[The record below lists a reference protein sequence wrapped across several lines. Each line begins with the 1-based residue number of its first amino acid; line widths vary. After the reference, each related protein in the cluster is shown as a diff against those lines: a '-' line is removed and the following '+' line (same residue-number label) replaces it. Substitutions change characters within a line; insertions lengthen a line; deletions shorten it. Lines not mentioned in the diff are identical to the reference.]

1 MVSPMSRLS
10 RVLSCFRLGIAN
22 LRSLI
27 SPEYSELQSYSR
39 GGCPSRLYAPALYAP
54 ALYAAAATMTRMA
67 IILGCFPPDQ
77 LAYCAAEINQ
87 HALYSKKY
95 STTLNLVVQGSSVV
109 VSDKRYQLLVRYR
122 HRASLFFFPSLGNR

>member
-39 GGCPSRLYAPALYAP
+39 GGCSSRLHAL
-54 ALYAAAATMTRMA
+54 AATMTRMA

-109 VSDKRYQLLVRYR
+109 VSDKRYQLLSRYR
-122 HRASLFFFPSLGNR
+122 HKASLFFFPSLGNR